1 MSIFNI
7 IITTKKKQDKLIIS
21 CMERLDRVNKLSTIA
36 AINPV
41 IHSLKE
47 LRKNTWDVD
56 RVDHA
61 IQWLEDN
68 FSVAEPSQP
77 K

>member
-1 MSIFNI
+1 MKI
-7 IITTKKKQDKLIIS
+7 IITTKKKQDDFVIS
-21 CMERLDRVNKLSTIA
+21 CMKRLDKVNKMSTWA

-47 LRKNTWDVD
+47 LRKNTWDTD

-68 FSVAEPSQP
+68 F